1 MRIPLL
7 ALAAPVL
14 LAVPMIVP
22 VAALLSGSAAAQVT
36 IDLRALDPL
45 PLPGQF
51 PYRAPS
57 SPPPRPSAPPKP
69 RVATPAVPPTP
80 ADTAAAPAAPAA
92 SPADP
97 SASTPS
103 APAPSAPAPSAPAPS
118 TATAEQQAPLPIVT
132 PPAAD
137 LQPVPPPPMASTAP
151 PPPPPVSD
159 TATTRAEPIQAGI
172 QVLFDATTTDLSP
185 ASLAAIKAF
194 AATAPAA
201 DSVSFNVLAYAAGK
215 TDDPSVAR
223 RLSLSRALAVRSA
236 LVAEGVAS
244 TRIYVRAL
252 GSQTAGGPP
261 DRVDLSLLGANAA
274 APR

>member
-7 ALAAPVL
+7 VLAAPVL
-14 LAVPMIVP
+14 LAVPVIVP
-22 VAALLSGSAAAQVT
+22 GAAVRSGSAFAQVT

-45 PLPGQF
+45 PLPGQV
-51 PYRAPS
+51 PYRGPV
-57 SPPPRPSAPPKP
+57 SPPPRPPAPPKP
-69 RVATPAVPPTP
+69 RVATQTAPPAETP
-80 ADTAAAPAAPAA
+80 A
-92 SPADP
+92 SPAQ
-97 SASTPS
+97 ASS
-103 APAPSAPAPSAPAPS
+103 SQAAPKPA
-118 TATAEQQAPLPIVT
+118 ATAEQQTPLPIVT

-137 LQPVPPPPMASTAP
+137 IQPVPPPPVASSA

-159 TATTRAEPIQAGI
+159 TATTRAEPVQAGI

-185 ASLAAIKAF
+185 SSLAAIKSF

-252 GSQTAGGPP
+252 GSQTGGGPP

-274 APR
+274 ATR

>member
-14 LAVPMIVP
+14 LALP
-22 VAALLSGSAAAQVT
+22 VTIAGAALLSGPAAAQVT

-45 PLPGQF
+45 PLPGQN

-57 SPPPRPSAPPKP
+57 SPPPRPVAPPKP
-69 RVATPAVPPTP
+69 RVAAPTP
-80 ADTAAAPAAPAA
+80 ATQAPDAPAAAAPGAPA
-92 SPADP
+92 
-97 SASTPS
+97 
-103 APAPSAPAPSAPAPS
+103 
-118 TATAEQQAPLPIVT
+118 ATAEQQAPLPIVT
-132 PPAAD
+132 PPSAD
-137 LQPVPPPPMASTAP
+137 IQPVAPPPVASTAP

-159 TATTRAEPIQAGI
+159 TATTRAETVQAGI

-194 AATAPAA
+194 AKKAPGS

-215 TDDPSVAR
+215 SDDPSVAR

-252 GSQTAGGPP
+252 GSQTGGGPP

-274 APR
+274 AAR

>member
-57 SPPPRPSAPPKP
+57 SPPPRPPAPPKP
-69 RVATPAVPPTP
+69 RIATPAVPPTP
-80 ADTAAAPAAPAA
+80 APATTAAAPSA
-92 SPADP
+92 SPAAP
-97 SASTPS
+97 SPA
-103 APAPSAPAPSAPAPS
+103 APSATTPS
-118 TATAEQQAPLPIVT
+118 TATAEQQVPLPIVT

-159 TATTRAEPIQAGI
+159 TATTRAEPVQAGI

-185 ASLAAIKAF
+185 ASLASIKAF
-194 AATAPAA
+194 AATAPNA

>member
-14 LAVPMIVP
+14 LAVPMISP
-22 VAALLSGSAAAQVT
+22 VATLLSGSAVAQVT

-57 SPPPRPSAPPKP
+57 SPPPRPPAPPKP

-80 ADTAAAPAAPAA
+80 APATT
-92 SPADP
+92 
-97 SASTPS
+97 SA
-103 APAPSAPAPSAPAPS
+103 APSAPAVSPATPSAATPS
-118 TATAEQQAPLPIVT
+118 AATPSATTAEQQAPLPIVT

-137 LQPVPPPPMASTAP
+137 IQPVPPPPMASTAP

-159 TATTRAEPIQAGI
+159 TATTRAEPVQAGM

-194 AATAPAA
+194 AGTAPNT

-252 GSQTAGGPP
+252 GSQAAGGPP

>member
-1 MRIPLL
+1 MRIPLI

-22 VAALLSGSAAAQVT
+22 AAVLLSGSAAAQVT

-57 SPPPRPSAPPKP
+57 SPPPRPPAPPKP

-80 ADTAAAPAAPAA
+80 ALPTPAPAATASASGA
-92 SPADP
+92 SPA
-97 SASTPS
+97 ST
-103 APAPSAPAPSAPAPS
+103 APPAS

-137 LQPVPPPPMASTAP
+137 IQPVPPPPMASSAP
-151 PPPPPVSD
+151 PPPPPVSA
-159 TATTRAEPIQAGI
+159 TATTRAEPVQAGI

-194 AATAPAA
+194 AGTAPNT

-252 GSQTAGGPP
+252 GSQTEGGPP

>member
-7 ALAAPVL
+7 VLAAPVL
-14 LAVPMIVP
+14 LAVPVIVP
-22 VAALLSGSAAAQVT
+22 GAAVLSGSASAQVT

-45 PLPGQF
+45 PLPGQV
-51 PYRAPS
+51 PYRGPA
-57 SPPPRPSAPPKP
+57 SPPPRPPAPPKP
-69 RVATPAVPPTP
+69 RVATQTPPPAEAPASPTQASP
-80 ADTAAAPAAPAA
+80 AQAAPAQA
-92 SPADP
+92 
-97 SASTPS
+97 
-103 APAPSAPAPSAPAPS
+103 APAPA
-118 TATAEQQAPLPIVT
+118 ATAEQQAPLPIVT

-137 LQPVPPPPMASTAP
+137 IQPVPPPPVASSA

-159 TATTRAEPIQAGI
+159 TATTRAEPLQAGI

-185 ASLAAIKAF
+185 SSLAAIKSF

-252 GSQTAGGPP
+252 GSQTGGGPP

-274 APR
+274 ATR